1 MKKQLGK
8 DKKVHYR
15 TQAIHGKYTS
25 SSWQFDKHLIP
36 PLTASTTF
44 RLESLERGAK
54 GFVDFADGTSTDNP
68 ILVYDRLDEPS
79 TLMLEEQLAPLESAE
94 CAVSFGSGMGA
105 ISSCLMAITK
115 SGDEILAHRTL
126 YGCTYSLL
134 SHWLPRLGTKTHF
147 VDLNSSELVQ
157 WIRNKKIKAI
167 YCESVSNPTLE
178 IIDLSKLVSVVKE
191 ENKSRSKDE
200 KIHIVVD
207 NTFAT
212 PWGLRPL
219 EHGVDFVIQSLT
231 KNICGFGTEMGGA
244 ILTRNKNFAQQLKF
258 IRKDF
263 GAIIHPW
270 SAWHIL
276 VYGISTQVLR
286 FEKQQANA
294 NLIARFLES
303 HPLVQSVTYPGLP
316 SHPQYPLAKKLLKT
330 PEGEFAPGFMMS
342 FRLKGDAKTC
352 QRFVDD
358 IAKNSYTITL
368 AVSLGLTKTLIEV
381 PGFMTHSAIPS
392 KKQKETNLNPLD
404 IRLSVGLE
412 SVEDLIH
419 DLKSSLNKIREP
431 SEISNKTDKQKNL
444 RNDKTLSI

>member
-1 MKKQLGK
+1 MKKNPA
-8 DKKVHYR
+8 KKVNYR
-15 TQAIHGKYTS
+15 TQAIHGKYNS
-25 SSWQFDKHLIP
+25 STWQFDKHLIP
-36 PLTASTTF
+36 PLTSSTTF

-54 GFVDFADGTSTDNP
+54 GFVEFADGTKNENP

-105 ISSCLMAITK
+105 ISTALIATTK
-115 SGDEILAHRTL
+115 SGDEVLAHRTL

-134 SHWLPRLGTKTHF
+134 SNWLPRLGVNTHF
-147 VDLNSSELVQ
+147 VDLNSIELKK
-157 WIRNKKIKAI
+157 WIQNKKIKVI
-167 YCESVSNPTLE
+167 YFESVSNPTLE
-178 IIDLSKLVSVVKE
+178 IIDITNLVSIVKA
-191 ENKSRSKDE
+191 ENKSRSKEE
-200 KIHIVVD
+200 KINIIVD

-212 PWGLRPL
+212 PWGFRPL
-219 EHGVDFVIQSLT
+219 EHGVDFVVQSLT

-244 ILTRNKNFAQQLKF
+244 ILARTKSYAQQLKL

-276 VYGISTQVLR
+276 VYGISTQALR
-286 FEKQQANA
+286 FEKQQSNA
-294 NLIARFLES
+294 MMVARFLES
-303 HPLVQSVTYPGLP
+303 HPQVQSVTYPGLP
-316 SHPQYPLAKKLLKT
+316 SHPQYALAKSLLKS
-330 PEGEFAPGFMMS
+330 PEGEFAPGFMIS

-358 IAKNSYTITL
+358 IAKNSYSITL

-392 KKQKETNLNPLD
+392 QKQKETNLNPLD

-412 SVEDLIH
+412 SIDDLIS
-419 DLKSSLNKIREP
+419 DLKTALNNIKVAKGNSR
-431 SEISNKTDKQKNL
+431 NKGRSQEKNFEL
-444 RNDKTLSI
+444 